1 MYKIKTW
8 KDMNSWLRFFVIFN
22 PLSIMIMLV
31 LGIREYLSGNLN
43 GDYYYSLFTVL
54 FLTFS
59 IFGMFGLFVKNEK

>member
-1 MYKIKTW
+1 MYKIKSW

-54 FLTFS
+54 FLTFA

>member
-1 MYKIKTW
+1 MYKIKSW

-31 LGIREYLSGNLN
+31 FGIREYLSGNLSR
-43 GDYYYSLFTVL
+43 DYYYSLFTVL

>member
-1 MYKIKTW
+1 
-8 KDMNSWLRFFVIFN
+8 
-22 PLSIMIMLV
+22 MIMLV

-54 FLTFS
+54 FLTFA